1 MLANA
6 SVSPVHLQRLN
17 VSLREHAHSPT
28 MRRQI
33 ADLRLADLR
42 LDKKAPAYRPYNLFF

>member
-33 ADLRLADLR
+33 ADLRLDE
-42 LDKKAPAYRPYNLFF
+42 KAPAYRPYNLFF